1 MLHTQIK
8 QIALIVVT
16 KLNASSGI
24 NLLRRAPTDTT
35 IVETINAFCGTLLR
49 FNFANFGLACL
60 FEPKLYSMRL
70 VENIPEFPADAADVN
85 TTKLII
91 PAAIGIPASVNTW
104 TNGEL
109 SALIV
114 FQGLIA
120 KITNN
125 APT

>member
-8 QIALIVVT
+8 QIALTVVT

-24 NLLRRAPTDTT
+24 NLLSRAPTDTT
-35 IVETINAFCGTLLR
+35 IVETTKAFCGTLRR
-49 FNFANFGLACL
+49 FNFANFGLAWL
-60 FEPKLYSMRL
+60 FEPRLYIMRL
-70 VENIPEFPADAADVN
+70 VENRPEFPAEAADVN

-91 PAAIGIPASVNTW
+91 PAAIGIPANVNTC